1 MSDRWIEQYPN
12 NLNSEIDTIDDSTV
26 TDLLESAVNK
36 FSSPLSGKNLPFSSL
51 SDKLKKKKEE

>member
-36 FSSPLSGKNLPFSSL
+36 FSSIKIFIVKKNAPL
-51 SDKLKKKKEE
+51 